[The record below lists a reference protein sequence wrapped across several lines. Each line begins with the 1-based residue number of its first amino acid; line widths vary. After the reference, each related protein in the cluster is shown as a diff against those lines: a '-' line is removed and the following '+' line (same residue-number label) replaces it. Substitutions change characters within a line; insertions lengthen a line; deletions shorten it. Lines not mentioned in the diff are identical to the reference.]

1 MGTNPDNENPVV
13 TVYLYDKNGNTSG
26 QVLNPVYNADSK
38 TFTLTKDSL
47 SQNLTYDS
55 TGNVTSTTD
64 GEGNKISYTYDAYGR
79 ITSVTQP
86 SGEGEASNV
95 TQYKYDE
102 FDANSKNGNTLN
114 TVTDALGH
122 TSVTTYNIAMQPVS
136 VSDKGDGTVQA
147 ISQNYTYDNKGRV
160 KERKGSLGTSS
171 TYDYDGKDRVTAMH
185 YKNASGAEEL
195 RTTYTY
201 DKSDNITSM
210 TDYNVA
216 GTTITPYRYTE
227 YKYDKL
233 KRVTSVTEMNTKKE
247 PSALTAEE
255 KEKATTKYNYDIDGN
270 LLAVTYPKSDWKV
283 TGQRYEYNK
292 NKWLKTIKVVTED
305 GKEAVLRTY
314 DYDEYGSVSDI
325 TDYRVMSKTGE
336 IVKSPESTTCHYT
349 YDTCRRPASMT
360 YTDSE
365 NPAVTKEAYTYQYDK
380 NSRLVK
386 ETLQNLYPEKEDDR
400 QDEVRSY
407 EYDRRGNLVQT
418 KVENRLNAANSYTS
432 IYT

>member
-1 MGTNPDNENPVV
+1 MGREISSTDTLGTTTTTDYDPFGRIRKITAKQGEITDVVTRTYDKNGTLIEETDEDGTVYTYTYDNMNRVIEEGIQKGELSKVWTTDYSYGSVAVNTGKGTTKNTRHVQITTEKNPDGEILEQTYADIYGKTIRQKKNGLYVDYTYDREKHITASCQLGTDPDNENPIV

-216 GTTITPYRYTE
+216 GTTATPYRYTE

-255 KEKATTKYNYDIDGN
+255 KKR
-270 LLAVTYPKSDWKV
+270 
-283 TGQRYEYNK
+283 QRQ
-292 NKWLKTIKVVTED
+292 
-305 GKEAVLRTY
+305 
-314 DYDEYGSVSDI
+314 
-325 TDYRVMSKTGE
+325 
-336 IVKSPESTTCHYT
+336 STT
-349 YDTCRRPASMT
+349 M
-360 YTDSE
+360 
-365 NPAVTKEAYTYQYDK
+365 
-380 NSRLVK
+380 
-386 ETLQNLYPEKEDDR
+386 
-400 QDEVRSY
+400 
-407 EYDRRGNLVQT
+407 
-418 KVENRLNAANSYTS
+418 
-432 IYT
+432 I